1 MQWLAELSSG
11 EDTVRDKLAQLPSG
25 FVRHDIIALW
35 NDILTDGELV
45 RNGQLP
51 GMEKAESE
59 MIFNAL
65 LDGLVERGAIAQENG
80 NELETAAVTTIFTQ
94 LISALQCDGVLRDY
108 AIQRGLILAADSLPA
123 NTQGRGEIINT
134 ALAQI
139 TPDNINEFHVGT
151 ALNTFLSFKSQWS
164 YAERKQIRD
173 TINRLVLDL
182 PNETKESFIQAT
194 DTPSMQVRVPLL
206 TAIGASN
213 QMHDQIK
220 TWAASDNPL
229 RFAASNAI
237 RSTEIYPQQFD
248 F

>member
-1 MQWLAELSSG
+1 M
-11 EDTVRDKLAQLPSG
+11 
-25 FVRHDIIALW
+25 
-35 NDILTDGELV
+35 
-45 RNGQLP
+45 RNY
-51 GMEKAESE
+51 E
-59 MIFNAL
+59 
-65 LDGLVERGAIAQENG
+65 
-80 NELETAAVTTIFTQ
+80 
-94 LISALQCDGVLRDY
+94 
-108 AIQRGLILAADSLPA
+108 IQRGIILAADSLPA

-182 PNETKESFIQAT
+182 PNETKESFIQET
-194 DTPSMQVRVPLL
+194 DTPWMQVRVLLL
-206 TAIGASN
+206 TAIGAWGIEAGLPLLTQAISSGKPALQIPGIAAWSQLPSELRASN